1 MKKIDVWNNF
11 PKNKEHWEYEKVI
24 EYTEKHPDALE
35 EYHKRIPTYYRRAHG
50 IMSDEELDIAIY
62 GYEIVEVA

>member
-1 MKKIDVWNNF
+1 VFLKQKNF
-11 PKNKEHWEYEKVI
+11 NTIKNK
-24 EYTEKHPDALE
+24 
-35 EYHKRIPTYYRRAHG
+35 YHKRIPTYYRRAHG